1 MRAILFS
8 SGAVVLLLLAG
19 CEEVMDKPAPAPM
32 TDTAP
37 SFSKTVA
44 DQAYLMEE
52 IVSMT
57 LPHATGGDGPLTYS
71 LAPEIPGLMFDAAT
85 RTLSGAPT
93 AAGAYD
99 MIYQAADADDNTAAS
114 DAATL
119 TFTIAVQEPEPLDT
133 APAFAAT
140 VADETYT
147 EGDAIS
153 PLTLP
158 EASGGNG
165 ALSYSLMPTV
175 PGLMFDAT
183 TRTLSGAP
191 TAAGAYDMIYQ
202 AADADDNTA
211 ASDAAT
217 LTFTIAVQEPEPL
230 DTAPA
235 FAATV
240 ADETYT
246 EGDAISPL
254 TLPEASGGNG
264 ALSYSLMPTV
274 PGLMFDATTRTLSGA
289 PTMAGTHAMTY
300 TVVDDD
306 ENTEGSDAASQRFT
320 VTVLPACPTHSVT
333 QIVGDWTV
341 DSSLLSVSG
350 WVFSFQADGTFQIN
364 SGAVTINGESE
375 GNYSYDVTTCTL
387 AWRGTEPAAEPSIE
401 ITIIGHLGFVA
412 IRGTNEHFVDWN
424 GPDSFCERGTADSS
438 VCINTYTRRR
448 ATLLQRQGRSNSR
461 GRGGRAARHPRHH
474 LGRGIRAARQPQT
487 HGLRIR

>member
-1 MRAILFS
+1 MRAFLFS
-8 SGAVVLLLLAG
+8 SGVAVVLLLLAG
-19 CEEVMDKPAPAPM
+19 CEEVMDNPSPAPM

-44 DQAYLMEE
+44 DQAYLVEE
-52 IVSMT
+52 IVSLT

-71 LAPEIPGLMFDAAT
+71 LAPEIPGLMFDATT

-93 AAGAYD
+93 AADAYD
-99 MIYQAADADDNTAAS
+99 MTYQAADADDNTAAS

-119 TFTIAVQEPEPLDT
+119 TFTITVQEPEPLDT

-140 VADETYT
+140 VADQTYT

-165 ALSYSLMPTV
+165 ALSYSLMPAV

-191 TAAGAYDMIYQ
+191 TI
-202 AADADDNTA
+202 
-211 ASDAAT
+211 
-217 LTFTIAVQEPEPL
+217 
-230 DTAPA
+230 
-235 FAATV
+235 
-240 ADETYT
+240 
-246 EGDAISPL
+246 
-254 TLPEASGGNG
+254 
-264 ALSYSLMPTV
+264 
-274 PGLMFDATTRTLSGA
+274 
-289 PTMAGTHAMTY
+289 AGTHAMTY
-300 TVVDDD
+300 TVVDGD
-306 ENTEGSDAASQRFT
+306 ENTEESDAASQRFT
-320 VTVLPACPTHSVT
+320 VTVLAACPTHSVT

-341 DSSLLSVSG
+341 DSSFLFVSG
-350 WVFSFQADGTFQIN
+350 WVFSYQADGTFQIN

-387 AWRGTEPAAEPSIE
+387 AWRGTEPAAEPSIG
-401 ITIIGHLGFVA
+401 IIIIGHLGFVT
-412 IRGTNEHFVDWN
+412 IRGTNERFVDWN

-448 ATLLQRQGRSNSR
+448 ATLLQRQGRS
-461 GRGGRAARHPRHH
+461 
-474 LGRGIRAARQPQT
+474 
-487 HGLRIR
+487 